1 MADETTQTPTK
12 NVNYLGDIV
21 ENYLTEHWI
30 GLKPNKIGDPINWL
44 YLGDGITT
52 VTPKYTDKKKTAA
65 YYNGGG
71 NERSTVTGVTS
82 SYDISG
88 DRSYHNPA
96 QDAIANL
103 KLATGSRR
111 EQWFRRNE
119 YLQNNDGT
127 LTLIKTETGMA
138 TWSDIDDGGGA
149 ADDNGSFKVTA
160 TYLST
165 PTIAKETD
173 IAELNEALL
182 KTPCQNANILH
193 VAVIQPQADD
203 SSKTFMPDTT
213 VSDSTNGDPANSQPA
228 AGYDV
233 AQDLANSLDN
243 GMDTAGGTSTT
254 NKLAAPADTKAT
266 STGTGAVV
274 DSQ

>member
-1 MADETTQTPTK
+1 MADQTQSPTK
-12 NVNYLGDIV
+12 NVNYLGDIL
-21 ENYLTEHWI
+21 ENYLTEYWI
-30 GLKPNKIGDPINWL
+30 GLKPNKTGDPINWL
-44 YLGDGITT
+44 YLADGITT

-119 YLQNNDGT
+119 YLQNNDGS
-127 LTLIKTETGMA
+127 LTLIKSETGMA
-138 TWSDIDDGGGA
+138 TWTDIDDGGGA
-149 ADDNGSFKVTA
+149 ADDNGGFKVTA

-165 PTIAKETD
+165 PSITKESD
-173 IAELNEALL
+173 IAELNEILL

-193 VAVIQPQADD
+193 VAVVQPQADG
-203 SSKTFMPDTT
+203 SSKTYQPDPEVADT
-213 VSDSTNGDPANSQPA
+213 SNGDPANSQPA

-233 AQDLANSLDN
+233 AQGLADGLDSDA
-243 GMDTAGGTSTT
+243 GTPPATKPDTPQPQSTPT
-254 NKLAAPADTKAT
+254 D
-266 STGTGAVV
+266 TGAVV
-274 DSQ
+274 DSK